1 MKSVFTK
8 EYECAVAALTI
19 ARKNAGLTQK
29 QLAARLRKPQS
40 FVSKYERR
48 ERRLD
53 VVEFVRVA
61 QTIGVDPSE
70 IISALQLDMSGRP
83 HRERRKDGK

>member
-1 MKSVFTK
+1 MKSIFTC
-8 EYECAVAALTI
+8 EYEGLIAQLVS
-19 ARKNAGLTQK
+19 ARKQAGLTQPD
-29 QLAARLRKPQS
+29 LAQILGRPQS

-61 QTIGVDPSE
+61 LALKIKPSDLVKVIE
-70 IISALQLDMSGRP
+70 QALSVQKKG
-83 HRERRKDGK
+83 